1 MMMRTSVR
9 YFALPLLVPLL
20 FASDARPQ
28 APCVVD
34 GHSYMVLVK
43 AAGLAGVNDYVN
55 LVSVPTGGGA
65 EVSTLVDTAALP
77 IPLPLP
83 VRATLVSNSTVGD
96 ESECSASSFSSLTD
110 VSVDVFG
117 LVTITADLIQA
128 ATEVSSDSCTA
139 GTKVVNL
146 AISVLGMP
154 VGIPD
159 PIAPNTVIP
168 LGPLGSVT
176 LKEERCG
183 DSEASAAV
191 IRVVANVV
199 VPLLA
204 SESVEVVI
212 SRASSVASSAGGPP
226 SSDPS
231 TSSPQDPLSGLGL
244 ESLLGLS
251 QGFGGLGI

>member
-1 MMMRTSVR
+1 MMMHAAFRS
-9 YFALPLLVPLL
+9 ALGSLALLLVSST
-20 FASDARPQ
+20 ASAQ
-28 APCVVD
+28 VPCTVD

-43 AAGLAGVNDYVN
+43 AAGLVGVNDYVN
-55 LVSVPTGGGA
+55 LVSVPPGGGS

-83 VRATLVSNSTVGD
+83 LRATLVSNSTTGN

-154 VGIPD
+154 VAIPD

-176 LKEERCG
+176 LKEESCG

-204 SESVEVVI
+204 SETVEVVV
-212 SRASSVASSAGGPP
+212 SRASSVASPAGGPP
-226 SSDPS
+226 SSEPPAS
-231 TSSPQDPLSGLGL
+231 NPPDPLSGLGL
-244 ESLLGLS
+244 ESLLGLT
-251 QGFGGLGI
+251 QGLGGLGM